1 VKALFGVLNAGSEGL
16 AMYARHAA
24 LLALDFLALVI
35 IMGTMIIHMRIM
47 PESIE
52 ADIEKLS
59 QAVKEK
65 ITSEAPVDDVKL
77 SITDVAFGLKA
88 VNAYFVIDESFSGF
102 DALEEKLQGIE
113 GVSSTEIVDMRRALG

>member
-1 VKALFGVLNAGSEGL
+1 
-16 AMYARHAA
+16 
-24 LLALDFLALVI
+24 
-35 IMGTMIIHMRIM
+35 MGTMIIHIRIM

-52 ADIEKLS
+52 ADVDKLS

-88 VNAYFVIDESFSGF
+88 VNAYFVIDEGF
-102 DALEEKLQGIE
+102 NDFDVLEEKIREIE